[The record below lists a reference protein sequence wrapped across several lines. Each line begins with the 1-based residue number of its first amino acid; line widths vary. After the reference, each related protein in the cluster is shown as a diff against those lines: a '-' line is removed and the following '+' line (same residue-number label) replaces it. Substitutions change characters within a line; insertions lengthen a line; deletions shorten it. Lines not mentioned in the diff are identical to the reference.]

1 MSDLDFGPLMIGCL
15 PFGPRLDAAGVTA
28 VVDAAIDVDVAVFD
42 TADAYGFGASEELL
56 GRAIAG
62 RRDEVVIATK
72 FGMTMQG
79 ANGDETARSS
89 PEYMRRA
96 LEASLRRLGVDHI
109 DLYQWHTPDRVTS
122 VADTI
127 GAMTQ
132 LVDAG
137 LVRAIGASNLTG
149 DELAEALD
157 VAESWGFSRF
167 VTVQNEYSLYNRSA
181 EADLIPV
188 CEDRDV
194 GLLPYFPLAAG
205 LLTGSYQ
212 QGRPAVPG
220 SRLASHQSRLE
231 KANWDLIDTFR
242 SRADDLGITLPQL
255 AIGYLAAQ
263 PAVASVVVGA
273 STPEQV
279 HANAQAARSPL
290 APEDVSMLAALP
302 HVDSGH
308 TTFATRRTARSRT

>member
-1 MSDLDFGPLMIGCL
+1 MSELDLGPLMIGCL
-15 PFGPRLDAAGVTA
+15 PFGPRLDEVGVRA
-28 VVDAAIDVDVAVFD
+28 VVDAAIDAGVAVFD

-56 GRAIAG
+56 GKAIAG
-62 RRDEVVIATK
+62 RRDHVVIATK

-89 PEYMRRA
+89 PDYMRRA

-122 VADTI
+122 IADTI

-181 EADLIPV
+181 EADLVPV
-188 CEDRDV
+188 CETRDV

-205 LLTGSYQ
+205 LLTGSYR
-212 QGRPAVPG
+212 QGEPPAPG
-220 SRLASHQSRLE
+220 SRLAPHQSRLD
-231 KANWDLIDTFR
+231 KADWALIETLR
-242 SRADDLGITLPQL
+242 KRAAALDMSLPDL

-263 PAVASVVVGA
+263 PAVTSVVVGA

-279 HANAQAARSPL
+279 AQNVEAARRTLPDDEL
-290 APEDVSMLAALP
+290 AALGALP
-302 HVDSGH
+302 HVDAGH
-308 TTFATRRTARSRT
+308 TTFATRRRSKGEP

>member
-1 MSDLDFGPLMIGCL
+1 MIGCL
-15 PFGPRLDAAGVTA
+15 PFGPRLDEAGVRA
-28 VVDAAIDVDVAVFD
+28 VVDAAIDADVAVFD
-42 TADAYGFGASEELL
+42 TADAYGLGASEELL
-56 GRAIAG
+56 GKAIAG

-79 ANGDETARSS
+79 ANGDESARSS
-89 PEYMRRA
+89 PDYMRRA
-96 LEASLRRLGVDHI
+96 LEASLTRLGVDHI

-167 VTVQNEYSLYNRSA
+167 VTIQNEYSLYNRSA
-181 EADLIPV
+181 EADLVPV
-188 CEDRDV
+188 CQKRDV

-205 LLTGSYQ
+205 LLTGAYR
-212 QGRPAVPG
+212 QGEPPDPG
-220 SRLASHQSRLE
+220 SRLAPHQSRLD
-231 KANWDLIDTFR
+231 KADWSLIETLR
-242 SRADDLGITLPQL
+242 ERAAVLDISLPDL

-263 PAVASVVVGA
+263 PAVAAVVVGA

-279 HANAQAARSPL
+279 SLNADAARRALPGDEL
-290 APEDVSMLAALP
+290 AALAALP
-302 HVDSGH
+302 HVDAGH
-308 TTFATRRTARSRT
+308 TTFATRRVSKEGI